1 MGIAALT
8 TWLITAT
15 FGLYLFAVWL
25 IEHDGSKSGG
35 AASRLRAPI
44 VFSHVTLA
52 IGGLTVWV
60 VYLFVDM
67 PRLAW
72 AAFFTLL
79 PVALLGLTM
88 LTRWI
93 PVHRAA
99 TRASPRPGRPRR
111 LGRSHHRRPSG
122 TFPCRS
128 SWCTASSRSSRSS
141 LSRSS
146 RSASASPDQPA
157 GAAARAAGSMCGI
170 RSPATGRPAR
180 AGLPGLGGVRP
191 KVMDPAIAG
200 LPGLGVRPSPC
211 WPATGRPPA
220 TAAGLR
226 LREAGWIQLRGL
238 PASGYGQPGRRRLPG
253 RCRTCPQGHTRR
265 AAAGSRAAAGT
276 ARAALPG

>member
-52 IGGLTVWV
+52 VGGLTVWV
-60 VYLFVDM
+60 VYLYVDM

-99 TRASPRPGRPRR
+99 NASVDE
-111 LGRSHHRRPSG
+111 
-122 TFPCRS
+122 
-128 SWCTASSRSSRSS
+128 A
-141 LSRSS
+141 
-146 RSASASPDQPA
+146 RSATP
-157 GAAARAAGSMCGI
+157 GSVAVIVIGPPERNFPVPVVVVHGI
-170 RSPATGRPAR
+170 FAVITVVLVALV
-180 AGLPGLGGVRP
+180 A
-191 KVMDPAIAG
+191 
-200 LPGLGVRPSPC
+200 LGV
-211 WPATGRPPA
+211 
-220 TAAGLR
+220 
-226 LREAGWIQLRGL
+226 
-238 PASGYGQPGRRRLPG
+238 GQ
-253 RCRTCPQGHTRR
+253 
-265 AAAGSRAAAGT
+265 S
-276 ARAALPG
+276 